1 MNSLRTYL
9 SEMPQRIP
17 ELIRVLGVLA
27 AILTALGIVATV
39 AGGSS
44 QASRQGAPATP
55 TTTPAAEQTTVRET
69 ARPGF
74 APEPTKLEIPTHD
87 GSGQVTHPSVVHIPR
102 GWNGYEY
109 WMAMTPYPSGKDSEE
124 DPNIVASHDGD
135 HWEVPRGVSNP
146 LDDEPGGRGAYN
158 SDTNLVLVDGTMYMT
173 WRKVTEN
180 RKVEFYMRTS
190 TDGANWTEP
199 VLIATPTRNSLS
211 QSLVR
216 IGEVWRMYAVQTS
229 TGENELVYW
238 ETTDLVPTPESWGAT
253 NPCGINSLGPDF
265 EPWHI
270 DIQHVNGSWY
280 GLLTV
285 SRWNQNGVDSRVHLM
300 RSADGMNWLAVSE
313 PIFPVAGGWYDS
325 HYKSGFVVHP
335 DGNKTRMDIYA
346 AVVDSKTKARYV
358 GRTEATLH
366 N

>member
-1 MNSLRTYL
+1 MS
-9 SEMPQRIP
+9 
-17 ELIRVLGVLA
+17 
-27 AILTALGIVATV
+27 
-39 AGGSS
+39 
-44 QASRQGAPATP
+44 
-55 TTTPAAEQTTVRET
+55 TPAAEQTTVRET
-69 ARPGF
+69 VKPGF
-74 APEPTKLEIPTHD
+74 APTPTKLEIPTHD
-87 GSGQVTHPSVVHIPR
+87 GSGQVTHPSVVHIPG

-109 WMAMTPYPSGKDSEE
+109 WMAMTPYPFGKDSEE

-135 HWEVPRGVSNP
+135 HWEVPQGVSNP
-146 LDDEPGGRGAYN
+146 LDDEPGGQDAYN

-173 WRKVTEN
+173 WRKVTDR

-190 TDGANWTEP
+190 TDGANWTEAA
-199 VLIATPTRNSLS
+199 LIATPTRNSLS

-238 ETTDLVPTPESWGAT
+238 ETTDLIPTPESWGKT
-253 NPCGINSLGPDF
+253 NPCEMNSLGPDF
-265 EPWHI
+265 EPWHV
-270 DIQHVNGSWY
+270 DIQYVNGSWY
-280 GLLTV
+280 GLLTA
-285 SRWNQNGVDSRVHLM
+285 SRWNKNGVDSRVHLM
-300 RSADGMNWLAVSE
+300 RSDDGIDWSVVSE

-335 DGNKTRMDIYA
+335 DGNETRMDIYA

-366 N
+366 E

>member
-1 MNSLRTYL
+1 
-9 SEMPQRIP
+9 
-17 ELIRVLGVLA
+17 
-27 AILTALGIVATV
+27 
-39 AGGSS
+39 
-44 QASRQGAPATP
+44 
-55 TTTPAAEQTTVRET
+55 
-69 ARPGF
+69 
-74 APEPTKLEIPTHD
+74 
-87 GSGQVTHPSVVHIPR
+87 
-102 GWNGYEY
+102 
-109 WMAMTPYPSGKDSEE
+109 
-124 DPNIVASHDGD
+124 
-135 HWEVPRGVSNP
+135 
-146 LDDEPGGRGAYN
+146 
-158 SDTNLVLVDGTMYMT
+158 
-173 WRKVTEN
+173 
-180 RKVEFYMRTS
+180 
-190 TDGANWTEP
+190 
-199 VLIATPTRNSLS
+199 
-211 QSLVR
+211 
-216 IGEVWRMYAVQTS
+216 MYAVQTS

-300 RSADGMNWLAVSE
+300 RSADGMNWSAVSE